1 MANVLNEAARE
12 LPCLVVKPEMLRN
25 KQENKT
31 YQNEQSGDA
40 ECHAPQPATGSRG
53 CLFRQRGWLFHRG
66 LIYIHSRA
74 DSSRAAARRSASSFF
89 PNPL

>member
-53 CLFRQRGWLFHRG
+53 CLFPQRGWLFHRG
-66 LIYIHSRA
+66 ANLHPLP
-74 DSSRAAARRSASSFF
+74 RRFKPVSGSAVRQFF
-89 PNPL
+89 LP